1 LAGRLTG
8 KAEQVERLL
17 GSLRVDSGKIR
28 RELGWR
34 PPYTLWEGLQ
44 NTGASVRRIDV
55 KEE

>member
-1 LAGRLTG
+1 LTG

-28 RELGWR
+28 RELNWR

-44 NTGASVRRIDV
+44 NTGVSVRRIDV
-55 KEE
+55 VKEE